1 MFQTITIA
9 GNLTRDPE
17 TTQQGESKMSRFA
30 VAVNKTVKG
39 EQRTTYFDVVAW
51 ANQADLAEKYLKK
64 GSGVFIRGEMSR
76 REVEKEGAKKIY
88 WDLNAQEIRFIP
100 GTGPKSAAP
109 APASAPA
116 PDNGRDDIPF

>member
-51 ANQADLAEKYLKK
+51 ANQADIAERYLKK
-64 GSGVFIRGEMSR
+64 GSGVFVRGEMTR
-76 REVEKEGAKKIY
+76 REIEKEGSKRVY

-100 GTGPKSAAP
+100 GHGGARPNEAKAP
-109 APASAPA
+109 AQDS
-116 PDNGRDDIPF
+116 GRDDIPF